1 MPWCRGWRRVRWLAL
16 ALAAPALWA
25 CTSHRLVPSP
35 SQRSGVEQRRITE
48 RVTAK
53 LDLLFVVDNSL
64 SMEPLQTKML
74 ARLPDFMEV
83 LQNAPGGLP
92 DLHVAVVSTS
102 MGSGAATNVARCELS
117 QDGKFHFA
125 ARPARDA
132 TTCPVPMNGAHF
144 IRVGANGSNIGAP
157 SNIAT
162 VFQCIAFLGDQ
173 GCGFEQPLE
182 SMMRALQKAGDPNDP
197 DNAGFLRPD
206 ASLAIVIIANED
218 DCSVPPE
225 SILFDPNDVTLA
237 SPLGGYHSYRC
248 AEFGHLCGGAPP
260 PRPAALETSPLVL
273 DPGPER
279 KNCESNEAF
288 ADRTRSL
295 YPLSRYTGFLKSLKP
310 DPNRVFVAVI
320 GGPPVPYAIEMR
332 VPMTV
337 GTELQPHLVPSCR
350 QGAEY
355 ADPSPRLM
363 QFVKAFG
370 ANGVFQTICASDFR
384 PSMVKIAE
392 AITRSLP
399 APCIGANYNFRTDAP
414 AIPDCVVTDERTS
427 NAEADG
433 DADAGLA
440 GDKLIPYC
448 SNTGLPGTARLSS
461 ASHAKPCWRVANNP
475 VACPATDPASSK
487 PAEVQICYDPLC
499 LPGSQAQ
506 ILAGHFLISCAVTF

>member
-1 MPWCRGWRRVRWLAL
+1 M
-16 ALAAPALWA
+16 ALAAVAPGLWA

-35 SQRSGVEQRRITE
+35 AERSGVEQRRITE

-53 LDLLFVVDNSL
+53 LDLLFVVDDSL
-64 SMEPLQTKML
+64 SMEPLQAKML

-102 MGSGAATNVARCELS
+102 MGSASATDVARCEVS

-125 ARPARDA
+125 PRPGRDA
-132 TTCPVPMNGAHF
+132 TTCPVPMNAAHF

-162 VFQCIAFLGDQ
+162 VFQCMAFLGDQ

-182 SMMRALQKAGDPNDP
+182 SMMRALQKAGDPSDP

-225 SILFDPNDVTLA
+225 STLFDPTEYTLA

-248 AEFGHLCGGAPP
+248 AERGHLCNGEPP
-260 PRPAALETSPLVL
+260 PRPTALDVSPLVL

-288 ADRTRSL
+288 TDRTRSL
-295 YPLSRYTGFLKSLKP
+295 YPLSRYIGFLKSLKP
-310 DPNRVFVAVI
+310 DPRRIFVAVI

-332 VPMTV
+332 MPTTL
-337 GTELQPHLVPSCR
+337 GAELQPHLVPSCR
-350 QGAEY
+350 HGAEY

-363 QFVKAFG
+363 QLVQAFG

-392 AITRSLP
+392 SIARSLP
-399 APCIGANYNFRTDAP
+399 APCITGNYNVRPEAP
-414 AIPDCVVTDERTS
+414 AIPDCVLTDERTS
-427 NAEADG
+427 PPETDAAG
-433 DADAGLA
+433 DAGVA
-440 GDKLIPYC
+440 GDKLVPYC
-448 SNTGLPGTARLSS
+448 SNMGLPGTAPLSS
-461 ASHAKPCWRVANNP
+461 ASRARPCWRVASNP
-475 VACPATDPASSK
+475 VACPSPDPASAK
-487 PAEVQICYDPLC
+487 PAEVQICYEPLC
-499 LPGSQAQ
+499 LPGSQPE
-506 ILAGHFLISCAVTF
+506 ILAGQFAISCAVTF